1 METSPAR
8 ALESAADQIT
18 QLEKSNARNVVFLA
32 HDGLSTDLIAE
43 TMEAM

>member
-8 ALESAADQIT
+8 ALETAADQIT
-18 QLEKSNARNVVFLA
+18 KGPEKAAKNIVFLA
-32 HDGLSTDLIAE
+32 HDGQSTDLIAE